1 MIYLVLELYWSLV
14 SKGGSVSEVQQEV
27 KSRLEKRRV
36 RGRGASIRG
45 WLPGPAGSQ
54 VLCSITWEATWLAS
68 VLC

>member
-14 SKGGSVSEVQQEV
+14 SKGDSISEVQQEV

-36 RGRGASIRG
+36 RGRGYKHQ
-45 WLPGPAGSQ
+45 WL
-54 VLCSITWEATWLAS
+54 ATWAGRESGAVQHHLGSHMVAS